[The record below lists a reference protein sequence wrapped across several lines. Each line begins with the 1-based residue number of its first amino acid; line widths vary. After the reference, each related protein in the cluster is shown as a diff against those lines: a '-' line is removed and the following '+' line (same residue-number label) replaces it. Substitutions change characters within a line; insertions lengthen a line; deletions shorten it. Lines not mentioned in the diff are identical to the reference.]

1 MSPITPSPAPT
12 CCRLKIGVCEGFPNS
27 IMPDENGRADY
38 HGASVN
44 LAARFM
50 SAGAVFGV
58 REEMAWEGGWMGRGV
73 DGKVP

>member
-1 MSPITPSPAPT
+1 M
-12 CCRLKIGVCEGFPNS
+12 GVCEGFPNS

-50 SAGAVFGV
+50 SAGAVCLGV
-58 REEMAWEGGWMGRGV
+58 QGEGL
-73 DGKVP
+73 

>member
-1 MSPITPSPAPT
+1 M
-12 CCRLKIGVCEGFPNS
+12 GVCEGFPNS

-50 SAGAVFGV
+50 SAGDGCIQGAG
-58 REEMAWEGGWMGRGV
+58 MLHAWEGGRCHGQLCGPAAHDHNQR
-73 DGKVP
+73 

>member
-1 MSPITPSPAPT
+1 M
-12 CCRLKIGVCEGFPNS
+12 GVCEGFPNS

-50 SAGAVFGV
+50 SAGV
-58 REEMAWEGGWMGRGV
+58 GRLWAQGR
-73 DGKVP
+73 DYEKRPATDADLAAHMLPRLLH